1 MRAGFD
7 YYREDVIIAHH
18 CFYVLHHGGQSSP
31 EYERLSRISKYFN
44 PGPRG
49 NDDPDQL
56 DWAQQD
62 IYRNLC
68 ARYGVASDITE
79 DKIEELRKNGM
90 IEYKL
95 YDHWGSSL
103 INGDDT
109 GLEDQDIKDLESFLS
124 SENLGSC
131 VDVWDDSEF
140 GWPECGGLPGDVS
153 TFIFYASPER
163 G

>member
-1 MRAGFD
+1 MKAGFD
-7 YYREDVIIAHH
+7 FYRDDVIIAHD
-18 CFYVLHHGGQSSP
+18 CFYVLHHGGQNSP
-31 EYERLSRISKYFN
+31 EYARLSKISTYYN

-56 DWAQQD
+56 DWAQQE

-68 ARYGVASDITE
+68 AKHGVPSDIKE
-79 DKIEELRKNGM
+79 DKIEALRNNGM

-95 YDHWGSSL
+95 YDHWASSL
-103 INGDDT
+103 VNGDDS
-109 GLEDQDIKDLESFLS
+109 GLENEDMEAIDSFLK

-140 GWPECGGLPGDVS
+140 GRPECGGLPGSVS
-153 TFIFYASPER
+153 TFVFYASPEC